1 MQIQSASEDL
11 ALTFKR
17 DSAQGVIVTD
27 VTKGSPA
34 EKAGVQLEDYIYEV
48 DGRLVKDNSSLTNY
62 ISSLPPG
69 TTVAL
74 KLIRS
79 GAEKSVKI
87 TLGTFPE
94 TTASAAGGE
103 DEESDAEADEQA
115 AANLGLEIQTLSST
129 LRERMELPA
138 SVRGVIVRSVEA
150 GGAAELAGLARGDV
164 IIMVSGEEV
173 TSVREFNSAVRRAA
187 SARVARLRVRRG
199 DVVLVVALRLDR

>member
-1 MQIQSASEDL
+1 
-11 ALTFKR
+11 
-17 DSAQGVIVTD
+17 VIVTD

-48 DGRLVKDNSSLTNY
+48 DGRLVKDNSALTNY
-62 ISSLPPG
+62 ISSLSPG
-69 TTVAL
+69 TTVTL

-94 TTASAAGGE
+94 NTASTTGGE
-103 DEESDAEADEQA
+103 DEEGDGEADEQA
-115 AANLGLEIQTLSST
+115 AANLGLEIQTLTST
-129 LRERMELPA
+129 LRERIDLPE

-173 TSVREFNSAVRRAA
+173 TSVKEFNSAVRRAA

-199 DVVLVVALRLDR
+199 DTVLVVALRLDR